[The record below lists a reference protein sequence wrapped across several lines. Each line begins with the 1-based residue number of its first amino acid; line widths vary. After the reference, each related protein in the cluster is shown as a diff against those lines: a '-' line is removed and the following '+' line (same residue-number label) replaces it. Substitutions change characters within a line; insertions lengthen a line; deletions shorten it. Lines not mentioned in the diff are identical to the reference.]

1 MGRFAVL
8 VGRAT
13 LYFSTN
19 AARAVSAV
27 PEVNCMLNHFNT
39 VRLRRAALL
48 WVVLQ
53 LLPIAISA
61 TTILGM
67 DIDAVAQGA
76 ELVFE
81 GQVIQHNTQENAAG
95 MVVTYVTFEVKDV
108 IKGSFS
114 EQFLELKFTG
124 GTLNGQ
130 VMEVSG
136 LRMPALDEEGIYF
149 VESISRDLIN
159 PLIGWSQGHYIINA
173 DEGERRI
180 STVDRMPV
188 TEVLPTGTIP
198 RAIKRPLT
206 IIDGDSD
213 PATGIVTEAS
223 HLQIDRAMTVE
234 DFKARIRTLVEN

>member
-1 MGRFAVL
+1 
-8 VGRAT
+8 
-13 LYFSTN
+13 
-19 AARAVSAV
+19 
-27 PEVNCMLNHFNT
+27 MLNHFNT

-53 LLPIAISA
+53 LLPIAVNA

-67 DIDAVAQGA
+67 DIDAVAQSA

-81 GQVIQHNTQENAAG
+81 GQAIQHNTQENAAG
-95 MVVTYVTFEVKDV
+95 MVVTYVTFEVRDV
-108 IKGSFS
+108 VKGSFS

-124 GTLNGQ
+124 GSLNGQ

-213 PATGIVTEAS
+213 PAAGIVTEAS
-223 HLQIDRAMTVE
+223 PLLIDRAMTVE

>member
-1 MGRFAVL
+1 M
-8 VGRAT
+8 
-13 LYFSTN
+13 
-19 AARAVSAV
+19 
-27 PEVNCMLNHFNT
+27 
-39 VRLRRAALL
+39 
-48 WVVLQ
+48 
-53 LLPIAISA
+53 
-61 TTILGM
+61 
-67 DIDAVAQGA
+67 AQGA

-95 MVVTYVTFEVKDV
+95 MVVTYVTFEVRDV
-108 IKGSFS
+108 VKGSFS

-124 GTLNGQ
+124 GSLNGQ

-136 LRMPALDEEGIYF
+136 LRMPLLDEEGIYF

-159 PLIGWSQGHYIINA
+159 PLIGWSQGHYIIND
-173 DEGERRI
+173 DEGERRM

-188 TEVLPTGTIP
+188 TEVMPTATIP
-198 RAIKRPLT
+198 RAIKRPMA

-223 HLQIDRAMTVE
+223 PLLIDRAMTVE

>member
-1 MGRFAVL
+1 
-8 VGRAT
+8 
-13 LYFSTN
+13 
-19 AARAVSAV
+19 
-27 PEVNCMLNHFNT
+27 MLNYFNT

-53 LLPIAISA
+53 LLPIAVNA

-95 MVVTYVTFEVKDV
+95 MLVTYVTFEVRDV
-108 IKGSFS
+108 VKGSFS

-136 LRMPALDEEGIYF
+136 LRMPALDEEGISF
-149 VESISRDLIN
+149 VDSIRRDLIN
-159 PLIGWSQGHYIINA
+159 PLIGW
-173 DEGERRI
+173 
-180 STVDRMPV
+180 
-188 TEVLPTGTIP
+188 
-198 RAIKRPLT
+198 
-206 IIDGDSD
+206 
-213 PATGIVTEAS
+213 
-223 HLQIDRAMTVE
+223 
-234 DFKARIRTLVEN
+234 

>member
-1 MGRFAVL
+1 
-8 VGRAT
+8 
-13 LYFSTN
+13 
-19 AARAVSAV
+19 
-27 PEVNCMLNHFNT
+27 MLNHFNT

-53 LLPIAISA
+53 LLPIAVNA

-67 DIDAVAQGA
+67 DIHAVAQGA

-95 MVVTYVTFEVKDV
+95 MVVTYVTFEVRDV
-108 IKGSFS
+108 VKGSFS

-223 HLQIDRAMTVE
+223 PLLIDRAMTVE

>member
-1 MGRFAVL
+1 
-8 VGRAT
+8 
-13 LYFSTN
+13 
-19 AARAVSAV
+19 
-27 PEVNCMLNHFNT
+27 MLNHFNT

-53 LLPIAISA
+53 LLPIAVNA

-67 DIDAVAQGA
+67 DIHAVAQGA

-95 MVVTYVTFEVKDV
+95 MVVTYVTFEVRDV
-108 IKGSFS
+108 VKGSFS

-124 GTLNGQ
+124 GSLNGQ

-223 HLQIDRAMTVE
+223 PLLIDRAMTVE

>member
-1 MGRFAVL
+1 
-8 VGRAT
+8 
-13 LYFSTN
+13 
-19 AARAVSAV
+19 
-27 PEVNCMLNHFNT
+27 MLNHFNT

-53 LLPIAISA
+53 LLPIAVNA

-67 DIDAVAQGA
+67 DIHAVAQGA

-95 MVVTYVTFEVKDV
+95 MVVTYVTFEVRDV

-223 HLQIDRAMTVE
+223 PLLIDRAMTVE

>member
-1 MGRFAVL
+1 
-8 VGRAT
+8 
-13 LYFSTN
+13 
-19 AARAVSAV
+19 
-27 PEVNCMLNHFNT
+27 MLNHFNT

-53 LLPIAISA
+53 LLPIAVNA
-61 TTILGM
+61 TTILCM
-67 DIDAVAQGA
+67 DIHAVAQGA

-95 MVVTYVTFEVKDV
+95 MVVTYVTFEVRDV
-108 IKGSFS
+108 VKGSFS

-223 HLQIDRAMTVE
+223 PLLIDRAMTVE